1 MSVVPPLSGP
11 PLYRYVPGV
20 GKVATALNGPAGPT
34 GPQGIPG
41 SASAKGDTGDTGP
54 AGFQPF
60 TGPTG
65 SVLFF
70 NGSSVTGSTGLS
82 FTLGSNLVVAGSILP
97 ATTLTYSLGSTGSR
111 WSDMYVGPGS
121 INIKGPGTSVG
132 TIGTDSQGIVYTE
145 TGFASPFVNIGP
157 AVLTPSAVGGWK
169 IGPTGTQGTANF
181 DLVAQENTIAGS
193 PTGPVYSLTRNLTE
207 TCASAFSTTDQ
218 TLVNGTAA
226 NIAHTSVSLSYGIA
240 VTTGSNSY
248 FQVPTA
254 GVYKFIPS
262 VQYLGDAN
270 ETLILWIKVNGSNVS
285 DTGTLARI
293 RNNEEG
299 IITCEYLLDLS
310 ANAQVQVWGLAQGH
324 NGTINYIAGGGS
336 APNAYPASPGVI
348 TNMYRIR

>member
-1 MSVVPPLSGP
+1 MSTVPPLSGP
-11 PLYRYVPGV
+11 PLYRYIPGV
-20 GKVATALNGPAGPT
+20 GKVASSIPGIQGPT
-34 GPQGIPG
+34 GPQGVPG
-41 SASAKGDTGDTGP
+41 TASFTGATGP
-54 AGFQPF
+54 AGSFTF
-60 TGPTG
+60 TGSTG

-70 NGSSVTGSTGLS
+70 SGLSVTGSTGLS
-82 FTLGSNLVVAGSILP
+82 FTPGANLVVAGSVLP
-97 ATTLTYSLGSTGSR
+97 STTLTYSLGSTGAR

-145 TGFASPFVNIGP
+145 TGFATPFVNIGP
-157 AVLTPSAVGGWK
+157 AQLTPSAVGGWK

-181 DLVAQENTIAGS
+181 DLVAQENSVTGS
-193 PTGPVYSLTRNLTE
+193 PTGPVYSLTRNTGPTE

-226 NIAHTSVSLSYGIA
+226 NIAHTNASLSYGIT
-240 VTTGSNSY
+240 VTTGANSY

-254 GVYKFIPS
+254 GIYKIIPS
-262 VQYLGDAN
+262 IQYLGDAN
-270 ETLILWIKVNGSNVS
+270 ETLILWIKVNGSNVA
-285 DTGTLARI
+285 DTGTLTKI

>member
-1 MSVVPPLSGP
+1 MSTVPPLSGP

-20 GKVATALNGPAGPT
+20 GKVASSVPGIQGPT
-34 GPQGIPG
+34 GP
-41 SASAKGDTGDTGP
+41 
-54 AGFQPF
+54 GFQTF

-70 NGSSVTGSTGLS
+70 NGTTVTGSTGLS
-82 FTLGSNLVVAGSILP
+82 FTPGSNLVVAGSILP

-121 INIKGPGTSVG
+121 INIKGPGSSVG

-145 TGFASPFVNIGP
+145 TGFATPFVNIGP
-157 AVLTPSAVGGWK
+157 AQLTPSAVGGWK

-181 DLVAQENTIAGS
+181 DLVAQENDTSGS
-193 PTGPVYSLTRNLTE
+193 PTGPVYSLTRNAPTE
-207 TCASAFSTTDQ
+207 TCASAFSGTDQ

-226 NIAHTSVSLSYGIA
+226 NIAHTTVALSYGIT
-240 VTTGSNSY
+240 VTTGANGY

-254 GVYKFIPS
+254 GTYKIIPS

-270 ETLILWIKVNGSNVS
+270 ETLTLWIKVNGSNVA
-285 DTGTLARI
+285 DTGTLTKI
-293 RNNEEG
+293 KNQEEG

-310 ANAQVQVWGLAQGH
+310 ANAQVQVWALAQGH

-336 APNAYPASPGVI
+336 GSNVYPASPGVI